1 MSRSRRPHPRLSGRR
16 PPSSLY
22 PTLDLH
28 GYTADE
34 AEREAERW
42 LQRRARDGEPVVRLI
57 TGRGR
62 HSSGPPVLPALI
74 RDLLVRCRG
83 TLVEDF
89 NPESSGGAFLVWLV
103 RTPKRARLPS
113 RSTSALSPSILR
125 AAEESLAELGIAP
138 TPTLIEAEARRI
150 MQEQQREAE

>member
-1 MSRSRRPHPRLSGRR
+1 MSRSRRPHPRPSGRR

-42 LQRRARDGEPVVRLI
+42 LQRRARDGEPIVRLI

-62 HSSGPPVLPALI
+62 HSHGPPVLPALI
-74 RDLLVRCRG
+74 RDLLGRCRG

-89 NPESSGGAFLVWLV
+89 NPESGGGAFLVWLV
-103 RTPKRARLPS
+103 RAAKHPPPRS
-113 RSTSALSPSILR
+113 RSNSAIPLSIVR
-125 AAEESLAELGIAP
+125 AAEEALAELGIAP
-138 TPTLIEAEARRI
+138 TPILIEAEARRI